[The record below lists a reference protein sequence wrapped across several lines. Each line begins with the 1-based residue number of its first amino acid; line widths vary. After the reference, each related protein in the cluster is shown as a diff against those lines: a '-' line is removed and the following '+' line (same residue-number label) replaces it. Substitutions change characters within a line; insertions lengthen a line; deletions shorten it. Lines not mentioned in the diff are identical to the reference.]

1 MRPDVGHKVHL
12 ALGYTD
18 MRKGLDGLTV
28 LVQKV
33 LKKDAFSG
41 QLFVF
46 RGKRSQILKI
56 LMAQAPLP
64 VSATIDA
71 LGEPNSPWTCPLVG
85 ELRCVLK
92 QQNRPVTSLISH
104 ARRCK
109 VALQNI
115 AFLNPFIGKEAIS
128 RLGVGPIL
136 AGKRNRS
143 AHPITE
149 PFKQISKPASQT
161 SILECSLIDFVFT
174 PVRAATSE
182 FVASHAHF
190 APLHPNQVPQ
200 QNHK

>member
-1 MRPDVGHKVHL
+1 M
-12 ALGYTD
+12 
-18 MRKGLDGLTV
+18 
-28 LVQKV
+28 
-33 LKKDAFSG
+33 
-41 QLFVF
+41 
-46 RGKRSQILKI
+46 
-56 LMAQAPLP
+56 MAQASLP

-71 LGEPNSPWTCPLVG
+71 LGESNGLWTCPLVG

-92 QQNRPVTSLISH
+92 QQNRAFTSIISH

-115 AFLNPFIGKEAIS
+115 AFLNPIIGKEAIS

-143 AHPITE
+143 AHPIAE
-149 PFKQISKPASQT
+149 PFEQISKPASQT
-161 SILECSLIDFVFT
+161 SILECSLIDFMFA

-182 FVASHAHF
+182 FVANYAHF